1 MTSLYNKITDI
12 ASVEKMGNV
21 LRRNIVEMIAE
32 GNRGHFGG
40 SLSAADI
47 VAALYFNEMNHDP
60 SNPGWRERDRFVL
73 SKGHAAPVQYAALAE
88 CGYFSKEEFK
98 YFKTVHG
105 KLQGHPDV
113 AKTPG
118 VEANTGSLG
127 QGLSL
132 GIGMAL
138 GLKKDKLQSRVYV
151 LMGDGELG
159 EGQLWEAATVAPHYK
174 LDNLVGIIDYNKV
187 QAMGFTCDRVNQ
199 GDIVSK
205 WKAFGW
211 HVIRIDG
218 HNMVEI
224 LNALKS
230 AREEKGHPT
239 MIIADTIKGKGISFA
254 ENTATYHNNEMKG
267 DLYQRAVEEINSLIQ

>member
-1 MTSLYNKITDI
+1 MTFIKIQDI
-12 ASVEKMGNV
+12 ERLKRTGNL
-21 LRRNIVEMIAE
+21 LRRNIVEMIGE

-40 SLSAADI
+40 SLSAADL
-47 VAALYFNEMNHDP
+47 VAALYFYEMNHDP
-60 SNPGWRERDRFVL
+60 ANPKWIHRDRFVL

-88 CGYFSKEEFK
+88 CGYFSKEEFL

-138 GLKKDKLQSRVYV
+138 GLKKDKLDSRVYV

-205 WKAFGW
+205 WSAFGW
-211 HVIRIDG
+211 NVIRIDG

-224 LNALKS
+224 VHALNT
-230 AREEKGHPT
+230 ARHHRNRPT
-239 MIIADTIKGKGISFA
+239 MIVADTIKGKGISFA
-254 ENTATYHNNEMKG
+254 QNTATYHNNEMKG
-267 DLYQRAVEEINSLIQ
+267 DLYKKAVAEINELLQS